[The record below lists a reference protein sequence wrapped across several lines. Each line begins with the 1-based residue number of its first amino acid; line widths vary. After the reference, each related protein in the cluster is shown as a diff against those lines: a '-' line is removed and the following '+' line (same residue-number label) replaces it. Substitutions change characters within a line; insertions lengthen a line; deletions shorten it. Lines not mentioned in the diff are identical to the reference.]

1 MMESGLCGHGLK
13 VEVGKGAGW
22 PTEQHCLVLAL
33 VLGGRGHLTRRPL
46 DNKQQRKITQPTLKY
61 LCLHTG
67 SFKNL
72 VIHLQKTNNIGDT
85 ANHSPFINFQIF
97 F

>member
-33 VLGGRGHLTRRPL
+33 VLGGRGHLTG
-46 DNKQQRKITQPTLKY
+46 QQAAKKNNPAHFEIFMPTHRKL
-61 LCLHTG
+61 
-67 SFKNL
+67 
-72 VIHLQKTNNIGDT
+72 
-85 ANHSPFINFQIF
+85 
-97 F
+97 